1 MQPLHKALQ
10 EFDVDDKLQLA
21 CVSKLLELKAD
32 VSAVDN
38 NVSAGVRAG
47 VCVCVSVSVYVCV

>member
-10 EFDVDDKLQLA
+10 KFGVDDKLQLA

-32 VSAVDN
+32 VSVADN
-38 NVSAGVRAG
+38 NVSAGVRA
-47 VCVCVSVSVYVCV
+47 